1 MIGERLNELRK
12 DKGMTQQELGELLSV
27 SKYTISSYE
36 NDKTSPD
43 DHNKVL
49 LAKIFDVSL
58 DYLCGLIDVPVSYQ
72 RGKNDMEIPKDFSQ
86 IQLEQIQ
93 EYIEFLKYNYTRI
106 PNSRNEICLAG
117 ANEFPINFFVGYLVT
132 TVQTVYNRYALRL

>member
-49 LAKIFDVSL
+49 
-58 DYLCGLIDVPVSYQ
+58 
-72 RGKNDMEIPKDFSQ
+72 
-86 IQLEQIQ
+86 
-93 EYIEFLKYNYTRI
+93 
-106 PNSRNEICLAG
+106 
-117 ANEFPINFFVGYLVT
+117 
-132 TVQTVYNRYALRL
+132 

>member
-1 MIGERLNELRK
+1 MFFVNIIVKRHYHITDFATGVEIMIGERLNELRK

-49 LAKIFDVSL
+49 LAKIFDISL
-58 DYLCGLIDVPVSYQ
+58 DYLCGLVDVPVSYQ
-72 RGKNDMEIPKDFSQ
+72 RGKNDMEIPKDFGQ
-86 IQLEQIQ
+86 IQLDHIQ
-93 EYIEFLKYNYTRI
+93 EYIEFLKYNYHK
-106 PNSRNEICLAG
+106 NSKQQE
-117 ANEFPINFFVGYLVT
+117 
-132 TVQTVYNRYALRL
+132 